1 MTLHILSQQN
11 TVLNK
16 FIAEIRDKRIQRD
29 SMRFR
34 RNMER
39 IGEITAYEISK
50 AFSYK
55 PCVVETPLGE
65 ATVEM
70 IDEQIVVATILRAGL
85 PYHQGFLNYFDDAQ
99 NAFVS
104 AYRKST
110 KDGKFTVK
118 VEYISCGSLEGKT
131 LLLVDPMLATGSSLV
146 LTYNALCEKGGTP
159 AHTHVA
165 AVVASEQGL
174 DYAMKNMP
182 RQTTTI
188 WTAVVDFALLHRS
201 RHRRCGRPG
210 LRRKNIVFRF
220 YAAIS
225 AHPLRVTIGAY
236 FGTAHPSRAARC
248 PKPPCLKSKNRNK

>member
-1 MTLHILSQQN
+1 MELHILNRQN

-16 FIAEIRDKRIQRD
+16 FIAQIRDKAVQKD

-34 RNMER
+34 RNLER

-50 AFSYK
+50 TFAYK
-55 PCVVETPLGE
+55 TCTVETPLGE
-65 ATVEM
+65 AAVEI
-70 IDEQIVVATILRAGL
+70 IDDNIVIATILRAGL

-118 VEYISCGSLEGKT
+118 VEYISCGDLEGKT

-146 LTYNALCEKGGTP
+146 LAYNALCERGGTP

-165 AVVASEQGL
+165 AVIASEQGI
-174 DYAMKNMP
+174 DYVTKNMP

-188 WTAVVDFALLHRS
+188 WAAAVDEELTSRS
-201 RHRRCGRPG
+201 YIVPG
-210 LRRKNIVFRF
+210 
-220 YAAIS
+220 
-225 AHPLRVTIGAY
+225 IGDAGDLAY
-236 FGTAHPSRAARC
+236 GE
-248 PKPPCLKSKNRNK
+248 KI